1 MWKILQFK
9 KPDDLK
15 KVQTPSS
22 ITDGAFL
29 DLEYQTDA
37 IRIAIDR
44 LDKFDGVII
53 ADVGGLGKSII
64 GSAVARNL
72 DMNTVILAPPHL
84 VPAWEDYKE
93 IFGIKGSKVYSS
105 GNIPVV
111 YEKYADSNKPILLI
125 ID

>member
-1 MWKILQFK
+1 MRVLHELFQ
-9 KPDDLK
+9 KPDGLK

-53 ADVGGLGKSII
+53 ADVVGLGKSII
-64 GSAVARNL
+64 GSAVAHNL
-72 DMNTVILAPPHL
+72 GMNTVILAPPHL
-84 VPAWEDYKE
+84 VPQWEDYKE
-93 IFGIKGSKVYSS
+93 IFGIKGSLSS
-105 GNIPVV
+105 
-111 YEKYADSNKPILLI
+111 LLLFLKNHQRFYQRTF
-125 ID
+125 